1 MIDEVEP
8 CFSNFVLLYWDIW
21 MNYMC
26 VCVIFWMR
34 VRWVRSGC
42 KNEEVDNGVDDGDWF
57 IKLIMC

>member
-1 MIDEVEP
+1 MLFKFCSPLLGILDEFCV
-8 CFSNFVLLYWDIW
+8 
-21 MNYMC
+21 C

-57 IKLIMC
+57 IELIVC